1 MKFSAL
7 LTISSIATVSAIG
20 APAIS
25 SNLMINQMVGFYC
38 IIMKGEN
45 VNTMNLYERGMSEEM
60 EIGFIMGQYPE
71 KMIRSLP

>member
-7 LTISSIATVSAIG
+7 LAISSIATVSAIG

-38 IIMKGEN
+38 IIMKGEKS
-45 VNTMNLYERGMSEEM
+45 T
-60 EIGFIMGQYPE
+60 P
-71 KMIRSLP
+71 